1 MSANNH
7 RSGGKIGGRHTTV
20 IDAARPIID
29 FLLKDPGVSNITI
42 GHIKMGIKAGPQRVK
57 ITEETGCLLIKIRGS
72 ASIQEI
78 RVFAKELSEI
88 NKKLRGNFKN
98 VAIEPKKA
106 SKADARA

>member
-1 MSANNH
+1 MGANNH

-29 FLLKDPGVSNITI
+29 FLLKDPGVSNIAI

-57 ITEETGCLLIKIRGS
+57 IKEETGCLLIKIRGS
-72 ASIQEI
+72 ASVQEI

-88 NKKLRGNFKN
+88 NKKLKVNFKN
-98 VAIEPKKA
+98 VVIEAKKVPET
-106 SKADARA
+106 DARG